1 MNYLIKFIEQLVRN
15 TVLLVKLTVNYFY
28 SWWILKVDEAV
39 HRARETQ
46 RHEDHSKKIM
56 KVNKHKKRI
65 IYRVKIS

>member
-1 MNYLIKFIEQLVRN
+1 MLLIKLIAD
-15 TVLLVKLTVNYFY
+15 YFC
-28 SWWILKVDEAV
+28 SWWTSKVDEAV

-65 IYRVKIS
+65 IYRVKIL